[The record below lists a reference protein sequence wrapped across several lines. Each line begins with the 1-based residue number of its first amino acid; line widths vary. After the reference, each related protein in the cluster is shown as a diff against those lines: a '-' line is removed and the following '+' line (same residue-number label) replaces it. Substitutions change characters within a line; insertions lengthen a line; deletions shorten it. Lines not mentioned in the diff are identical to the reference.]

1 MYSTNTAEGRPN
13 RISAYVFKPSA
24 GLGSAADWQPVDG
37 LVKAGTWYHV
47 VGEYTTRSQPAD
59 CMDTSES
66 MGCQSVTKY
75 PGSINIWVNGVPWNH
90 ASHGSTGCMCQYGVV
105 PEAKDSP
112 LDIGTMAKE
121 SWFAGAI
128 GKVALYDKLLSQ
140 EEITSHYRAMTGKDP
155 TGSCRATCSF

>member
-1 MYSTNTAEGRPN
+1 MLLAAPMRRARAGASRFTLASLALTAAV
-13 RISAYVFKPSA
+13 SACSPERLSSPPSA
-24 GLGSAADWQPVDG
+24 APNASPSA
-37 LVKAGTWYHV
+37 
-47 VGEYTTRSQPAD
+47 
-59 CMDTSES
+59 
-66 MGCQSVTKY
+66 SVASA
-75 PGSINIWVNGVPWNH
+75 PGYIRI
-90 ASHGSTGCMCQYGVV
+90 GVV

-140 EEITSHYRAMTGKDP
+140 EEITSHYRTMTGKDP